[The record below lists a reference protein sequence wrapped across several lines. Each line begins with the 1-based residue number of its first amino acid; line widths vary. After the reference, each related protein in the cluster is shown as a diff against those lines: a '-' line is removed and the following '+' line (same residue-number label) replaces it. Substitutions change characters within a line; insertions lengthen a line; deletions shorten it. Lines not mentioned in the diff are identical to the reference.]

1 MALNLLHAND
11 KAGEYPASWYSTTVE
26 LPPARPPLEGM
37 HRADVCVIG
46 AGYTGLSAA
55 LHLAEAGLGVIVLE
69 AHRAGWGAS
78 GRNGGQ
84 AGTGQRRGQDE
95 LEKMLGHD
103 RAAKLWALGEEAKAL
118 VRQLIDRH
126 AIACDPV
133 PGVIHADHKPQFV
146 RHSRDYAQLLNERYG
161 YDKIRFL
168 DREELRAIVASEGY
182 FGGTL
187 DTGAFHLNPL
197 KYVLGLSRAAQAAG
211 AQLHENSE
219 VMKIEPGST
228 VTVRTPS
235 GEVRAE
241 QVLLACNGYLGTLEP
256 GTSAS
261 VMPINNFIIATQP
274 LGPQAASK
282 LIANYAAV
290 ADSRFVINY
299 FRLTPDHR
307 LLFGGGETYGYRFPD
322 DIKAFVRKPMLKVF
336 PQLKDAGIDFG
347 WGGTL
352 AITGKRLPALRRV
365 KGNII
370 SASGYSGQGITIAT
384 LCGKLAAEA
393 MSGRPDRF
401 EIYESIRAMPFPG
414 GRLLRSPILAL
425 AMSWYALR
433 DRI

>member
-1 MALNLLHAND
+1 MYASSAR
-11 KAGEYPASWYSTTVE
+11 AIPAC
-26 LPPARPPLEGM
+26 RPRCIL
-37 HRADVCVIG
+37 R
-46 AGYTGLSAA
+46 
-55 LHLAEAGLGVIVLE
+55 EAGLSVVVLE

-103 RAAKLWALGEEAKAL
+103 RAAKLWSLGEDAKAL

-126 AIACDPV
+126 AIDCDPV

-146 RHSRDYAQLLNERYG
+146 RHSREYAQLLNDRYG
-161 YDKIRFL
+161 YDKIRFVE
-168 DREELRAIVASEGY
+168 REELRAIVASEGY

-211 AQLHENSE
+211 ARLHENSE
-219 VMKIEPGST
+219 VVKIEPGPT
-228 VTVRTPS
+228 VTVRTRT
-235 GEVRAE
+235 GEVRAG

-261 VMPINNFIIATQP
+261 VMPINNFIIATEP
-274 LGPQAASK
+274 LGSEAASK
-282 LIANYAAV
+282 LITNNAAV

-299 FRLTPDHR
+299 FRLTPDFR
-307 LLFGGGETYGYRFPD
+307 LLFGGGETYGYRFPA

-336 PQLKDAGIDFG
+336 PQLARDAGVDFG

-365 KGNII
+365 KPNIV

-393 MSGRPDRF
+393 MSGKPDRF
-401 EIYESIRAMPFPG
+401 DVYELDPG
-414 GRLLRSPILAL
+414 DAVSGWRLLRSPMLAL
-425 AMSWYALR
+425 AMSWYALGTASER
-433 DRI
+433 RRLSRHSCARHTNPP